1 LTVMSRS
8 GLKSVLDEDSLAFRF
23 YYCHELQFSAVVNET
38 GLYRLD
44 WELSL
49 TPNPTQPSDPS
60 ANPSSDPSQ
69 PFDSPSFS
77 AGDAPGYSESALVA
91 DARMDNTMSLWHH
104 RLSHASEP
112 LIRQMA
118 ADGTIPS
125 HLINLSNKLP
135 FCTSCTEM
143 NMTKKGPIPNGASH
157 HDVSDSPVVSCILQE
172 ISIDV
177 AGPFPK
183 DRSGITG
190 SFFLWIVSL
199 AFA

>member
-1 LTVMSRS
+1 MSRS

-23 YYCHELQFSAVVNET
+23 YYRHELQFSAVVDET

-49 TPNPTQPSDPS
+49 NPNPTQPSDPS

-69 PFDSPSFS
+69 PSDSPSFS

-91 DARMDNTMSLWHH
+91 DARIDNTMSLWHH

-125 HLINLSNKLP
+125 HLINLSDKLP
-135 FCTSCTEM
+135 FCTSCAEM
-143 NMTKKGPIPNGASH
+143 NMTKKVLFQTVPLVMIRTLQLSL
-157 HDVSDSPVVSCILQE
+157 VSY
-172 ISIDV
+172 
-177 AGPFPK
+177 K
-183 DRSGITG
+183 RS
-190 SFFLWIVSL
+190 LL
-199 AFA
+199 M